1 MQLAAC
7 DRSYN
12 ENSHY
17 PSNGYKKLSP
27 EMVTRTCR
35 GMTQDYT
42 STAVT
47 DKAISKARHLLSKA
61 DKLYKEGN
69 YCDCLFKIEESME
82 CVDDEPLSTL
92 LMI

>member
-7 DRSYN
+7 DRSYD

-17 PSNGYKKLSP
+17 PNNGYKKLSP
-27 EMVTRTCR
+27 EMATRASR

-47 DKAISKARHLLSKA
+47 DKAISKARHLLGKA
-61 DKLYKEGN
+61 DKLYREGN

-82 CVDDEPLSTL
+82 SVDDEPLSTL